1 MDRDKRVETENSLS
15 SIVFEKTSFGI
26 FLVGF
31 ASQQNLSFQSIFDL
45 WSSRFIPLSDVPSHI
60 VVAGVLLFI
69 NLLFGL
75 GASFAFEIARFRW
88 SEFQLLLAVYIQA
101 TEFKRRSSEEGWS
114 LSLPSRV

>member
-1 MDRDKRVETENSLS
+1 MDGYKRVETEKSLS

-26 FLVGF
+26 FLIRF

-45 WSSRFIPLSDVPSHI
+45 WSSRFIPLSAGRRHI
-60 VVAGVLLFI
+60 VVAGILLFV

-101 TEFKRRSSEEGWS
+101 TKLEKKIE
-114 LSLPSRV
+114 